1 MSAVKYWKMLPRE
14 AVESTSV
21 EVFEIWWDT
30 VMGNQLKVALL
41 EYGLD
46 QIISSGPF
54 QPQLFLFSCLYLYNT
69 SQNWI
74 YSLLCVTS
82 GMHGSWQDLSIHT

>member
-14 AVESTSV
+14 AVKSTSV

-54 QPQLFLFSCLYLYNT
+54 QPQLFCFPVYICIIQAKIGFIVCY
-69 SQNWI
+69 
-74 YSLLCVTS
+74 V
-82 GMHGSWQDLSIHT
+82 